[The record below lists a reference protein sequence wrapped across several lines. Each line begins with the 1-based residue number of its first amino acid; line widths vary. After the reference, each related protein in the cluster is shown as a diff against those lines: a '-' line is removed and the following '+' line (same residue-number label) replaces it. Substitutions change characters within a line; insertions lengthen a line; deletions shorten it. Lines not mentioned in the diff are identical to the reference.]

1 MKAGSS
7 VSDQASMHF
16 SIKKGLDLP
25 ITGTPAQAID
35 NANPI
40 SSIAIIGNEYVDM
53 KPTMLVEEG
62 QRVKL
67 GQVLFTDKK
76 NPKVQFT
83 SPGAGTIRAIKR
95 GAKRVLQSVI
105 IDLEGDDE
113 ITFDSYEQSQLVNLT
128 ADKVKKNLLD
138 SGLWTALRTRPY
150 SKSPDPVTSPHS
162 IFVTAIDSNP
172 LAIDPTVVIKE
183 YTADYANG
191 LTVLARLTDGK
202 VFVCQSEDSV
212 IANTTLS
219 NIETHTFSGP
229 HPSGLAGTHIHLL
242 DPVSANKT
250 VWQIN
255 YQDVIAIGKLFTSGH
270 LWIER
275 IVSLAGPLVNSPR
288 LIRTRLGAST
298 EDLVRDEVQHVQSRV
313 ISGSV
318 LCGHTASNWAAY
330 LGRFHYQVSVI
341 AETEEREFFGWI
353 NPAGTNKFSI
363 LNIFISSL
371 FGQKS
376 FDLTTS
382 QNGSPRAMV
391 PIGTFE
397 KVMPL
402 DILPTQLLRALV
414 VKDTDAAQAL
424 GCLELD
430 EEDLA
435 LCSFVCSGKFDYGP
449 VLRTNLI
456 QIEKEG

>member
-1 MKAGSS
+1 
-7 VSDQASMHF
+7 MHF

-25 ITGTPAQAID
+25 ITGTPVQTIED
-35 NANPI
+35 ANLV
-40 SSIAIIGNEYVDM
+40 STVAVLGNEYVGM

-62 QRVKL
+62 QSVKL

-76 NPKVQFT
+76 IVGVQFT
-83 SPGAGTIRAIKR
+83 SPGAGIIQSIKR
-95 GAKRVLQSVI
+95 GAKRVLQAVI
-105 IDLEGDDE
+105 IELDGDNE
-113 ITFDSYEQSQLVNLT
+113 ITFQSYEQSKLADLT
-128 ADKVKKNLLD
+128 HDDVKKNLLD

-150 SKSPDPVTSPHS
+150 SKSPQPESTPSS
-162 IFVTAIDSNP
+162 IFVTATDTNP
-172 LAIDPTVVIKE
+172 LAADPNVIISH

-191 LTVLARLTDGK
+191 LTVLSKLSDGK
-202 VFVCQSEDSV
+202 VFVCQSEDAPSPNV
-212 IANTTLS
+212 NQS
-219 NIETHTFSGP
+219 NIEIHSFSGP
-229 HPSGLAGTHIHLL
+229 HPSGLASTHIHNL
-242 DPVSANKT
+242 DPVTAAKT

-255 YQDVIAIGKLFTSGH
+255 YQDVIAIGKLFTSGR
-270 LWIER
+270 LWVER
-275 IVSLAGPLVNSPR
+275 IISLAGPLVHNPR
-288 LIRTRLGAST
+288 LLRTRLGANT

-318 LCGHTASNWAAY
+318 LAGHTATNWAAH
-330 LGRFHYQVSVI
+330 LGRFHSQVSVI
-341 AETEEREFFGWI
+341 AETDEREALGWI
-353 NPAGTNKFSI
+353 NPVGKNKFSI
-363 LNIFISSL
+363 LNVFLSSL
-371 FGQKS
+371 FGQKDV
-376 FDLTTS
+376 DLTTS

-414 VKDTDAAQAL
+414 VKDTDVAQAL

-449 VLRTNLI
+449 MLRTNLT